1 METQHARVLAAS
13 VLFLSLFRAFLLWL
27 GSGPVLLLLRFC
39 LRGETQIWMG
49 DLRVVLGVFC
59 VVRSWIA
66 LPLCVTVQPE
76 PSVFNLLFDSLYNL
90 QDRALSQAVFHSATT
105 ALVVWLLALDFI
117 FTRCVSPC
125 PRNFDIGCCANEKPL
140 RLIAHRRVRFFTF
153 MFVSTLVLWARG
165 ELIESNSSFGKY
177 CDSGD

>member
-13 VLFLSLFRAFLLWL
+13 VLFLSLFRAFLFWL
-27 GSGPVLLLLRFC
+27 GSGPVLLLLCFC

-90 QDRALSQAVFHSATT
+90 QDRALELH
-105 ALVVWLLALDFI
+105 
-117 FTRCVSPC
+117 RPN
-125 PRNFDIGCCANEKPL
+125 PEK
-140 RLIAHRRVRFFTF
+140 
-153 MFVSTLVLWARG
+153 
-165 ELIESNSSFGKY
+165 NSLFRAG
-177 CDSGD
+177 